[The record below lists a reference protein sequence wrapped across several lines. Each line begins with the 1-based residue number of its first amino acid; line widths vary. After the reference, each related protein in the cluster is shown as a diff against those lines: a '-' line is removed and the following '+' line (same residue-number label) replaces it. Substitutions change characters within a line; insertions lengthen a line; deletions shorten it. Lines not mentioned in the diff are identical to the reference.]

1 MSQAKRLVKNASEL
15 DITEAQR
22 TSLLS
27 LFKSARQHNASAA
40 DVQKQLSSILTP
52 RQQKT
57 LMKYINDED
66 DNSGDTSGAGAST
79 GKQGDQWIA

>member
-1 MSQAKRLVKNASEL
+1 VSQAKRLVNSASEL

-22 TSLLS
+22 TRLLS

-52 RQQKT
+52 RQQRT
-57 LMKYINDED
+57 LMKYINDEGD
-66 DNSGDTSGAGAST
+66 KSGDASGAGTGT
-79 GKQGDQWIA
+79 GKQKDQWIA